1 MPLPRSKLAHQ
12 RIRHFRVRVSHAC
25 RWEGRPLWRTPVR
38 AVGSLFRRHAFC
50 FLQWTRIMLSAKWM
64 TWESPISRHLLHAAN
79 TAHRTVSCQWRS
91 GCISHECKAACSHEV
106 IEYGDLSFKVVRMGP
121 LAALFSSRQEKSRM
135 SLKWAGQVPDFSV
148 IASQSACQRCASPS
162 RTSPRTSP
170 SLLRVP

>member
-1 MPLPRSKLAHQ
+1 MAIWDWIK
-12 RIRHFRVRVSHAC
+12 
-25 RWEGRPLWRTPVR
+25 
-38 AVGSLFRRHAFC
+38 SLFGTPSSVPADAPKLRAANEAELSTSLTRLHPGKSGWITFQEARLLFSPMDQDYAFGEMDDVGKSN
-50 FLQWTRIMLSAKWM
+50 L
-64 TWESPISRHLLHAAN
+64 RHLLHAAN

-106 IEYGDLSFKVVRMGP
+106 IEYGDLSFKVVRMSP

-135 SLKWAGQVPDFSV
+135 SLKWAGQVPDFNL

-170 SLLRVP
+170 

>member
-1 MPLPRSKLAHQ
+1 MTNSGDGP
-12 RIRHFRVRVSHAC
+12 
-25 RWEGRPLWRTPVR
+25 ETGRKNGALVETDCV
-38 AVGSLFRRHAFC
+38 A
-50 FLQWTRIMLSAKWM
+50 AKWM

-106 IEYGDLSFKVVRMGP
+106 IEYGDLSFKVVRMSP

-162 RTSPRTSP
+162 RTSARTSP